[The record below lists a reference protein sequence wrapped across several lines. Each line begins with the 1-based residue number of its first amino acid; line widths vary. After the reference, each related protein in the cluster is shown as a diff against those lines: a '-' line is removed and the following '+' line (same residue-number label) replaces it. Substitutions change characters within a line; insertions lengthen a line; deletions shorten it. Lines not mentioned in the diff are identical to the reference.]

1 MYWKKVS
8 SCQYIYSQSYLYYL
22 PNIECLGFDL
32 ITIGVLG
39 LRVILGLFSF
49 VIR

>member
-8 SCQYIYSQSYLYYL
+8 SYRYIYLQSYLYYL
-22 PNIECLGFDL
+22 ANIEGLGYDL

-39 LRVILGLFSF
+39 
-49 VIR
+49 